1 MSSKTADP
9 SLQDLACK
17 GLNAFCTTARNVF
30 GCQSE
35 RGRVEDA
42 KRVHEAKAQGAFAGA
57 VVALVAVVTISTV
70 CERCRQPGLP
80 SAAARKA
87 IIDLRLRQHQ
97 RGGRLVLGT
106 RRVIARSLPYTPARS
121 PQWLAALNAAL
132 PVPQNPPLAEPLRV
146 GDEGRDAALSAL
158 AASTQGFT
166 EERLHALMDLA
177 LAQGPLLPVAG
188 DIAQLERDVQEWREG
203 IAANMAAGNT
213 LAVLNGA
220 LAHERTAHIL
230 TQGMASLTVQH
241 LSQALEGL
249 KAVHAVAG
257 P

>member
-1 MSSKTADP
+1 MSRMP
-9 SLQDLACK
+9 SAS
-17 GLNAFCTTARNVF
+17 TR
-30 GCQSE
+30 
-35 RGRVEDA
+35 
-42 KRVHEAKAQGAFAGA
+42 AQLEGAFAGA
-57 VVALVAVVTISTV
+57 AVALVAVTTISTI
-70 CERCRQPGLP
+70 CAFCCQPGLP

-87 IIDLRLRQHQ
+87 IIDQRLRQHQ
-97 RGGRLVLGT
+97 RGGGLVRCT
-106 RRVIARSLPYTPARS
+106 RGNIARSLPLPLAGS

-132 PVPQNPPLAEPLRV
+132 PVPPNPPLAEPLRV

-177 LAQGPLLPVAG
+177 LARGPLLPVAG

-203 IAANMAAGNT
+203 IAANIAAGNT
-213 LAVLNGA
+213 LAVLTGA
-220 LAHERTAHIL
+220 LAHEGTAHIL